1 MWFFPKL
8 HLLYILG
15 FGPKSKNYGSS
26 TLIKYSLNGRNYPHP
41 CKTHDDCTRLG
52 QKRLQTH
59 FWALPSRRR
68 YMTNTHVWE
77 DITQKR
83 HDKIQK
89 TLRQSSKIPSIL
101 RINLARSFPNMYWSL
116 ETYLKSASDS
126 VWSINQGLISC
137 VNFTLQA

>member
-1 MWFFPKL
+1 MWFFSKL

-26 TLIKYSLNGRNYPHP
+26 TLTKYFLNDRNHPHSCEP
-41 CKTHDDCTRLG
+41 NVYRTRLG

-83 HDKIQK
+83 QVRISKFFGNPLKYILSWEK
-89 TLRQSSKIPSIL
+89 TYPDRWQMGPWHL
-101 RINLARSFPNMYWSL
+101 
-116 ETYLKSASDS
+116 TTHLKSASES
-126 VWSINQGLISC
+126 VWSINQGLISR